1 MAFSQ
6 SIFDKKEEFYKKFA
20 EEFFAKEFWK
30 LVEEKNLVGCCSLCQ
45 FYKVIKMRCD
55 LDDKETSKIVFD
67 SLKKKCLGN
76 INYEN
81 FKQILDENLNKYTGF
96 RGYFGEA
103 KKAMNNFQALYL
115 NWEVKMMDEGYLENY

>member
-1 MAFSQ
+1 MPFEQ
-6 SIFDKKEEFYKKFA
+6 SIYDKRNIFYKKFA

-81 FKQILDENLNKYTGF
+81 FKEILDENLNKYTGF

-103 KKAMNNFQALYL
+103 KKAMNYFHALYL
-115 NWEVKMMDEGYLENY
+115 KWEVKMMDEGYIEPQ